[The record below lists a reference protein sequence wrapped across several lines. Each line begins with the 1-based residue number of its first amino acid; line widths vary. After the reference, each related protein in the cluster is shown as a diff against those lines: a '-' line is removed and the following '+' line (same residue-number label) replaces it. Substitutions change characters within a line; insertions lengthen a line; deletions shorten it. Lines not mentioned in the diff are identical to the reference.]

1 MPDKLYACFEL
12 IKSTILAFRNTDF
25 SQVSFDSLGFALGAG
40 LFLLAIFL
48 YKILRGCDKKFYHSY
63 SGQEIPGEYSD
74 PLWRRLICLS
84 PFVALALSTFFLILA
99 LANPYLPRTV
109 IEEIVESLEMVELI
123 DTSSSMGWEYLDTG
137 RSAGETARERHL
149 EFREMR
155 RGQNDRVTLWI
166 FSNNAY
172 KIQDFIIDDDV
183 YVLQLEDAPIATVDS
198 THPSLPERNLTS
210 WLNGLCGIVAPKDMI
225 RIMQSEGGTNLRT
238 GLRAVTQYFDFKG
251 DRRIKRKA
259 VLVVSDAATELNP
272 EEELAELQ
280 KRGIATYFIHVQ
292 PNRECEMKFNNTGS
306 RDLLAAEWLENN
318 ISRFGGRF
326 FSVDDPASIER
337 AYAEINRLETAPFR
351 ITRHLFRVLI
361 YQRPLAVAVVLA
373 ATSLFSGIFIGFF
386 FETYP

>member
-12 IKSTILAFRNTDF
+12 IKSILLAFRDTDF
-25 SQVSFDSLGFALGAG
+25 SQVNFDSLGLALGAG
-40 LFLLAIFL
+40 LFLLAVFL
-48 YKILRGCDKKFYHSY
+48 YKILRGRKKFYHYY
-63 SGQEIPGEYSD
+63 SGHEIPQEYSS
-74 PLWRRLICLS
+74 PVWRQLVCLS
-84 PFVALALSTFFLILA
+84 PFVVLALSVFFLILA

-109 IEEIVESLEMVELI
+109 IEKEVESLEIVELI

-137 RSAGETARERHL
+137 RSAGETAREKHL

-155 RGQNDRVTLWI
+155 RGQNDRVALWI

-183 YVLQLEDAPIATVDS
+183 YALQLEDAPIATVDS
-198 THPSLPERNLTS
+198 MHPSLPERNLTS

-238 GLRAVTQYFDFKG
+238 GLRAVTQYLDFKG
-251 DRRIKRKA
+251 DKRIKRKA
-259 VLVVSDAATELNP
+259 VLVVSDAAAELNP
-272 EEELAELQ
+272 EAELAELQ
-280 KRGIATYFIHVQ
+280 KRGIVVYFIHVQ
-292 PNRECEMKFNNTGS
+292 PNRECEMKFSSTGS
-306 RDLLAAEWLENN
+306 RDLLISEWLKNN
-318 ISRFGGRF
+318 ISRFGGMF
-326 FSVDDPASIER
+326 FGVDEPASMKQ

-351 ITRHLFRVLI
+351 ITRYLFRVLI